1 MLEFNKKFNLL
12 MQANYKYQLQ
22 DVKEPNLYREL
33 YDYESIPR
41 SRSTTASCPCRCPM
55 RYG

>member
-22 DVKEPNLYREL
+22 DVKEPNLYRE
-33 YDYESIPR
+33 
-41 SRSTTASCPCRCPM
+41 M